1 MIPELKCNYN
11 FIPKKELLRRNDFGI
26 KKEFRFYAD
35 LGITP
40 SNDFGHKQE
49 FRFLPREYLGSKG
62 LFHRMA

>member
-26 KKEFRFYAD
+26 KKEFQFYAD

-40 SNDFGHKQE
+40 SNDFGHNKE
-49 FRFLPREYLGSKG
+49 FRFLP
-62 LFHRMA
+62 